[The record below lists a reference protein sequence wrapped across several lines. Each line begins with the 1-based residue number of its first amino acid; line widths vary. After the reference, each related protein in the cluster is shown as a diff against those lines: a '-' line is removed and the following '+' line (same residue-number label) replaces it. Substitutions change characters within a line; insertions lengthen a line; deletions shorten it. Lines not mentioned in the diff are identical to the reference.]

1 MQVRYQKR
9 LLQVVLPCKHFVH
22 WHIVSGASAQ
32 KRTCDLNKQRPKAF
46 SWVDSMTVPKPQ
58 QADLYRLSWQSFAN
72 VLAGSQNPWPES
84 LLDYAENAHMKLAVR
99 KCCLLREFV
108 EVVISTESPCEACQ
122 EQRVSGVRGCP
133 LSKCSPLPFM
143 R

>member
-1 MQVRYQKR
+1 MIAMPRKQ
-9 LLQVVLPCKHFVH
+9 FVH
-22 WHIVSGASAQ
+22 WAQ
-32 KRTCDLNKQRPKAF
+32 KRTCLNKQKPKAF

-58 QADLYRLSWQSFAN
+58 QADLYRLSWQSFE
-72 VLAGSQNPWPES
+72 VLASSQNPWPES
-84 LLDYAENAHMKLAVR
+84 LLDSAENARHMKRMKLAVR

-122 EQRVSGVRGCP
+122 EQRISGVRGCP